1 HGVSRQQRCIEAMCR
16 GRETTEYTKKENR
29 RVEKVTIACMCVCRA
44 FRFRLF
50 RVFRGDPPLGP
61 TLEMAPT
68 KPIVPGNKPSS
79 TQHLNQK
86 RGAVG
91 AKTNP
96 ILTLPTEVLGS

>member
-1 HGVSRQQRCIEAMCR
+1 
-16 GRETTEYTKKENR
+16 
-29 RVEKVTIACMCVCRA
+29 MCVCRA

-96 ILTLPTEVLGS
+96 IFDVRSDSLGRKEDVEWSGLERSQVWHDPPIDGAGAMEHEAHRSG